1 MCRLTRTCVLI
12 VLLAIIASAQPPAD
26 TKSAPEG
33 SNEPGRVPV
42 KRVVLYKSGVGYF
55 EHSARVRGT
64 QELNIGFTTAQLN
77 DVLNSLTVV
86 DLGKGRISGVRF
98 NSVAPLE
105 ERLRALRLPL
115 GEDTSRADFLNALR
129 GTRVEVSGEGTPA
142 AGRLLSVETQK
153 KITDPRGSETEVLV
167 LSLVTDNGEL
177 HSFEVQPGMT
187 VRIADRDLSEEVS
200 RYLNLIAS
208 ARAQD
213 LRRMTI
219 SAAGEGERDIF
230 VSYISEAPVWKS
242 TYRIL
247 LPDKAGDK
255 ALMQG
260 WAIVDNTTSEDWN
273 DVRLSLVAGA
283 PQSFIQ
289 EISQPYYAHRPV
301 VPMPQALTLTPQT
314 HEAAMMKPVPAP
326 PPPPP
331 GEGQGVGGGA
341 FTVTGTMTANLQGV
355 VKDPTGAAIPNALV
369 TARHE
374 ATGALKTTRTD
385 DQGHYVFYNLP
396 SGNSTLV
403 VEAPGFR
410 TFTMTNINVQARRM
424 SEASAT
430 LNVGTVAETVTVSAA
445 APRANLETAELS
457 SAMEEEEPEAEA
469 KGVGD
474 LFEYDIKQ
482 NVTIGKN
489 QSALVPILQAHVDA
503 EKVTVWNDD
512 SEAARRALWLTNT
525 SGETLDGGTFNVL
538 ESETFAGEGLLEAV
552 HQGERRLI
560 SYAADPA
567 VRIKMEEESSDKPVS
582 KVVIIKGMMTT
593 IHEQR
598 EKKTYKISNSDVA
611 ARQVVIEH
619 PARSGWKL
627 ADNLKPEESTPSFH
641 RFKVQVGPKQSAD
654 LAVEEYH
661 PKYSQ
666 VALTNLTSD
675 FVAVLTKQQ
684 RVTPAM
690 ERVFRRILDQKNGI
704 AGLEAQ
710 LNARQHEIEEISNDQ
725 ARIRE
730 NMKALKG
737 SAEEK
742 TLVQR
747 YTGQLN
753 AQEDRLAALRS
764 QIASLREKHQQAQE
778 ALDQVLN
785 EITLTE
791 TF

>member
-1 MCRLTRTCVLI
+1 MCRLTRTFVLI
-12 VLLAIIASAQPPAD
+12 VLLAIIAGAQPPAD
-26 TKSAPEG
+26 TKSAAEG
-33 SNEPGRVPV
+33 SGEAGRVPV
-42 KRVVLYKSGVGYF
+42 KRVVLYKNGVGYF

-64 QELNIGFTTAQLN
+64 QELNIDFTTAQLN

-98 NSVAPLE
+98 NSIAPLE

-153 KITDPRGSETEVLV
+153 KITDPRGSETQVLV

-187 VRIADRDLSEEVS
+187 VHIADRDLSEEVS

-230 VSYISEAPVWKS
+230 LSYISEAPVWKS

-247 LPDKAGDK
+247 LPEKAGDK

-331 GEGQGVGGGA
+331 GEAGGMAGA
-341 FTVTGTMTANLQGV
+341 V
-355 VKDPTGAAIPNALV
+355 PAAS
-369 TARHE
+369 
-374 ATGALKTTRTD
+374 
-385 DQGHYVFYNLP
+385 QM
-396 SGNSTLV
+396 
-403 VEAPGFR
+403 VE
-410 TFTMTNINVQARRM
+410 VQ
-424 SEASAT
+424 
-430 LNVGTVAETVTVSAA
+430 AA
-445 APRANLETAELS
+445 APPPPPNLNRPIAGLTQV
-457 SAMEEEEPEAEA
+457 MERLQPEAEA
-469 KGVGD
+469 KGIGD

-482 NVTIGKN
+482 NVTIDKN
-489 QSALVPILQAHVDA
+489 QSALVPILQAHVEA

-512 SEAARRALWLTNT
+512 SEAARRALWLTNS

-567 VRIKMEEESSDKPVS
+567 VRIKVEEDSSEKPVS
-582 KVVIIKGMMTT
+582 KVVINKGMITT
-593 IHEQR
+593 THEQR

-611 ARQVVIEH
+611 ERQVVIEH

-641 RFKVQVGPKQSAD
+641 RFKVQVGPKQSAE
-654 LAVEEYH
+654 LAVEEFH
-661 PKYSQ
+661 PEYAQ

-675 FVAVLTKQQ
+675 FVAVLTKQK

-690 ERVFRRILDQKNGI
+690 ERVFHRILDQKNVI
-704 AGLEAQ
+704 ASLEAQ
-710 LNARQHEIEEISNDQ
+710 LNARQHEIEEISSDQ

-764 QIASLREKHQQAQE
+764 QIAALREKHQQAQE
-778 ALDQVLN
+778 ALDQTLN